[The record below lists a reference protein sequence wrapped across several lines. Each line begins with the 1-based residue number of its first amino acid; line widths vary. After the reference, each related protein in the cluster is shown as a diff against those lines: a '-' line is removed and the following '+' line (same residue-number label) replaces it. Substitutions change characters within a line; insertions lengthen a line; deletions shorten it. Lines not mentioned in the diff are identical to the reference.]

1 MGEEFLSS
9 VKGKL
14 KARGVMRFTEDVD
27 VHYTRLSGAAV
38 PRGAARYFMDT
49 HYSFT
54 NPMDDALFL
63 G

>member
-1 MGEEFLSS
+1 
-9 VKGKL
+9 
-14 KARGVMRFTEDVD
+14 MRFTEDVD